1 MRNSDLKAKLATL
14 ATKAE
19 LKAEQVEIVK
29 IYAFDS
35 IYFCCKSHFEDYGTQ
50 NVLVFQPVSR
60 YYYRVV
66 NTSEVT
72 ATKSIGL
79 SYESINKPLST
90 SDNNLSPKI
99 NYFDFFDNS
108 RILVKF
114 DGSCLKHEKLPF
126 TYQKS
131 SENLSC
137 L

>member
-1 MRNSDLKAKLATL
+1 MKNSDLKAKLATL

-35 IYFCCKSHFEDYGTQ
+35 IYLCCKSHFEDYGTQ
-50 NVLVFQPVSR
+50 NFLVFQPVSR

-79 SYESINKPLST
+79 SHESINKPLST
-90 SDNNLSPKI
+90 SDNNLSPEI
-99 NYFDFFDNS
+99 NYFDNS

-114 DGSCLKHEKLPF
+114 DGSGLKHEKLPF
-126 TYQKS
+126 THQKS